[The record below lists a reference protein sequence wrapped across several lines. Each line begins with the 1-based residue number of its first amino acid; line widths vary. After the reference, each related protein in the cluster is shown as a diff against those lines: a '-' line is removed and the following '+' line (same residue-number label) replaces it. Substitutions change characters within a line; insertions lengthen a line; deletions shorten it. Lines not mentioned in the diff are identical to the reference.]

1 MGWITMLGL
10 ALIIMGIVGLA
21 YAYFRERHMRRVIEE
36 CLERRNCSRY
46 LR

>member
-1 MGWITMLGL
+1 MGWATMLGL

-21 YAYFRERHMRRVIEE
+21 YAYFRERRMRGVIEE